1 MKQSS
6 FLAFLSEYYGEQKAV
21 SKDVPDTYT
30 DFLNEVSVE
39 ELLEIAELYGTS
51 RYSAGACSWKL
62 AFPDTTINDIPV
74 LKSLSNR

>member
-6 FLAFLSEYYGEQKAV
+6 FLAFLSEYYEEQKAV
-21 SKDVPDTYT
+21 SKDVPENFTEFMNT
-30 DFLNEVSVE
+30 VSVE

-62 AFPDTTINDIPV
+62 AFPEITIDDIPE
-74 LKSLSNR
+74 LSSLNS

>member
-1 MKQSS
+1 MQKNS

-21 SKDVPDTYT
+21 SKDVPSTFT

-62 AFPDTTINDIPV
+62 AFPDITINDIPE
-74 LKSLSNR
+74 LKALNS